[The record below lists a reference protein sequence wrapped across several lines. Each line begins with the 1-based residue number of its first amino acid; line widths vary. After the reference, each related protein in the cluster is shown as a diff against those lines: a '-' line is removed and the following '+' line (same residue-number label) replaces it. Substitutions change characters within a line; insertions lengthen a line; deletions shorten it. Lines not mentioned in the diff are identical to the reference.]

1 MVDYQVGDL
10 IHIPQGADMSEL
22 LIDGMFARFGYTKS
36 PCMGIL
42 LVHQHGEELNHK
54 PIWSRSTHFAK
65 IYFIDG
71 NYPNRIAYVETKDI
85 YKLKRRNYVS
95 KNDAS
100 DSRYV

>member
-10 IHIPQGADMSEL
+10 IHIPQGTDMSEL
-22 LIDGMFARFGYTKS
+22 LIDSMVRFGYTES

-42 LVHQHGEELNHK
+42 LDHQHGEELNDFK
-54 PIWSRSTHFAK
+54 PTWSRSTHFAK

-100 DSRYV
+100 NSRYV